1 MPRGFLHRVEDAEF
15 PPILDDEAM
24 HGRTFAYDGQPA
36 GWSYT
41 VYLIESTEDIF
52 AGVAD
57 IAFHGRQRCKIV
69 LSLPHVSRGAGVAT
83 LGRRSIA
90 WIQQT
95 VSAPGEP

>member
-15 PPILDDEAM
+15 PPILDHEAM
-24 HGRTFAYDGQPA
+24 HGRTFAHEGQPA

-52 AGVAD
+52 AGVVD

-69 LSLPHVSRGAGVAT
+69 LSLPHVSQEEGVAA
-83 LGRRSIA
+83 LRRRSIA
-90 WIQQT
+90 WIEQA
-95 VSAPGEP
+95 VSAPGER